1 MAYYNGFPATYP
13 GAYQTAYPAP
23 QMPVYGQQMPNPGF
37 QSGTFQNGNPQP
49 MQQPQQQPAQMMT
62 PPTIHAEI
70 VQIADRNEAVNFPV
84 GAGQA
89 QMMITRDD
97 STIFVK
103 SAFANGQSS
112 LAEYVKKEPEPQKP
126 PADYVTRE
134 EFEKRLAEIES
145 LKSAPERKVSNEPD
159 V

>member
-1 MAYYNGFPATYP
+1 MAFNNGFPASYQQYYQP
-13 GAYQTAYPAP
+13 QYQQFYGAYQNGGN
-23 QMPVYGQQMPNPGF
+23 QSQQA
-37 QSGTFQNGNPQP
+37 TT
-49 MQQPQQQPAQMMT
+49 QMMT

-97 STIFVK
+97 SSIFVK
-103 SAFANGQSS
+103 TAFANGQSNVV
-112 LAEYVKKEPEPQKP
+112 EYVKKAPEPQTP
-126 PADYVTRE
+126 SADYVTRE
-134 EFEKRLAEIES
+134 EFERRLAEIY
-145 LKSAPERKVSNEPD
+145 KSAEKRVDDEPN

>member
-1 MAYYNGFPATYP
+1 MAYNNGFPMS
-13 GAYQTAYPAP
+13 YQQFYQP
-23 QMPVYGQQMPNPGF
+23 QFQQQYGGY
-37 QSGTFQNGNPQP
+37 QNTNS
-49 MQQPQQQPAQMMT
+49 QPQQASPQMMT

-89 QMMITRDD
+89 QMMIARDD
-97 STIFVK
+97 SAIFVK
-103 SAFANGQSS
+103 TAFANGQSN
-112 LAEYVKKEPEPQKP
+112 LVEYVKKAPEPQTP

-134 EFEKRLAEIES
+134 EFERRLAE
-145 LKSAPERKVSNEPD
+145 LSAPRAAERKVSDESD

>member
-1 MAYYNGFPATYP
+1 MAYNSGFPVSYQQLYP
-13 GAYQTAYPAP
+13 
-23 QMPVYGQQMPNPGF
+23 QQIGF
-37 QSGTFQNGNPQP
+37 QQSH
-49 MQQPQQQPAQMMT
+49 MQPQVQSQQQMMT

-70 VQIADRNEAVNFPV
+70 VQIADKQEALNFPV

-97 STIFVK
+97 SSIFVK
-103 SAFANGQSS
+103 SAFVNGQSN
-112 LAEYVKKEPEPQKP
+112 LVEYIRKEPEPETP

-134 EFEKRLAEIES
+134 EFERRLAEIA
-145 LKSAPERKVSNEPD
+145 KPERKAHKNEPD

>member
-1 MAYYNGFPATYP
+1 MAYNNGFPMSYQQFYQPQYQVPYGGFQGGNNQMQQQA
-13 GAYQTAYPAP
+13 QTAP
-23 QMPVYGQQMPNPGF
+23 
-37 QSGTFQNGNPQP
+37 
-49 MQQPQQQPAQMMT
+49 QMMT

-70 VQIADRNEAVNFPV
+70 VQIADRNEALNFPV

-112 LAEYVKKEPEPQKP
+112 LTEYVKKEPEPQKP
-126 PADYVTRE
+126 QADYITRE

-145 LKSAPERKVSNEPD
+145 IKTVERKVSNEPD

>member
-1 MAYYNGFPATYP
+1 MAYNNGFPMSYQQFYQP
-13 GAYQTAYPAP
+13 AY
-23 QMPVYGQQMPNPGF
+23 GG
-37 QSGTFQNGNPQP
+37 FQNGNGQT
-49 MQQPQQQPAQMMT
+49 QQAPQMMT

-70 VQIADRNEAVNFPV
+70 VQISDRNDAVNFPV

-97 STIFVK
+97 SSIFVK
-103 SAFANGQSS
+103 TAFANGQSNVV
-112 LAEYVKKEPEPQKP
+112 EYVKKAPEPQKP

-134 EFEKRLAEIES
+134 EFERRLAE
-145 LKSAPERKVSNEPD
+145 LFKSAEKKVNDEPD

>member
-1 MAYYNGFPATYP
+1 MAYNNGFPMS
-13 GAYQTAYPAP
+13 YQQFYQP
-23 QMPVYGQQMPNPGF
+23 QYQVPYGGF
-37 QSGTFQNGNPQP
+37 QSGNSQ
-49 MQQPQQQPAQMMT
+49 MQQQAQTAPQMMT

-126 PADYVTRE
+126 QADYVTRE
-134 EFEKRLAEIES
+134 EFERRLAELS
-145 LKSAPERKVSNEPD
+145 TPKTAERKVSNEPD

>member
-1 MAYYNGFPATYP
+1 MAYNNGFPMS
-13 GAYQTAYPAP
+13 YQQFYQPQFQPQYGGYQSGNNQP
-23 QMPVYGQQMPNPGF
+23 QMPQQTS
-37 QSGTFQNGNPQP
+37 Q
-49 MQQPQQQPAQMMT
+49 QMMT

-97 STIFVK
+97 SAIFVK

-112 LAEYVKKEPEPQKP
+112 LVEYVKKEPEPPKP
-126 PADYVTRE
+126 PADYITRE

-145 LKSAPERKVSNEPD
+145 IKTAERKVSNESD

>member
-1 MAYYNGFPATYP
+1 MAYNNGFPVS
-13 GAYQTAYPAP
+13 YQQFYQP
-23 QMPVYGQQMPNPGF
+23 QIGYQQSIGM
-37 QSGTFQNGNPQP
+37 
-49 MQQPQQQPAQMMT
+49 QPQQNQPQMMT

-89 QMMITRDD
+89 QMMMTRDD
-97 STIFVK
+97 SAIFVK

-112 LAEYVKKEPEPQKP
+112 LVEYTRKTPEPQTP
-126 PADYVTRE
+126 SADYVTRE
-134 EFEKRLAEIES
+134 EFERRLAELS
-145 LKSAPERKVSNEPD
+145 ALKKEERKVDDGPD

>member
-1 MAYYNGFPATYP
+1 MAYNNGFPMTYQQFYQP
-13 GAYQTAYPAP
+13 QYQTP
-23 QMPVYGQQMPNPGF
+23 YGGF
-37 QSGTFQNGNPQP
+37 QGGNNQ
-49 MQQPQQQPAQMMT
+49 MQHQAQTATQMMT

-70 VQIADRNEAVNFPV
+70 VQIADRNEALNFPV

-112 LAEYVKKEPEPQKP
+112 LTEYVKKEPEPQKP
-126 PADYVTRE
+126 PADYITRE

-145 LKSAPERKVSNEPD
+145 IKTVERKVSNEPD

>member
-1 MAYYNGFPATYP
+1 MAYNNGFPMS
-13 GAYQTAYPAP
+13 YQQFYQP
-23 QMPVYGQQMPNPGF
+23 QYQPYGGYQNSQQMA
-37 QSGTFQNGNPQP
+37 QAQMTGTN
-49 MQQPQQQPAQMMT
+49 QQTQMMT

-126 PADYVTRE
+126 QADFITRE
-134 EFEKRLAEIES
+134 EFERRLAE
-145 LKSAPERKVSNEPD
+145 LYKSAEKRDDNEPD

>member
-1 MAYYNGFPATYP
+1 MAYNNGFPMSYQQFYQP
-13 GAYQTAYPAP
+13 QYQTP
-23 QMPVYGQQMPNPGF
+23 YGGF
-37 QSGTFQNGNPQP
+37 QGGNNQ
-49 MQQPQQQPAQMMT
+49 MQQQAQTAPQMMT

-70 VQIADRNEAVNFPV
+70 VQIADRNEALNFPV

-112 LAEYVKKEPEPQKP
+112 LTEYVKKEPEPQKP
-126 PADYVTRE
+126 QADYITRE

-145 LKSAPERKVSNEPD
+145 MKTVERKVNNEPD